1 MAEQDLG
8 LAFNNLAF
16 QLQGLSNKLGA
27 QGVNQI
33 IPKFSGDA
41 SKFRT
46 WIKQIE
52 KYIVLAGLGRN
63 EAKLVAYQASDP
75 PVSDFIHR
83 WLEQNDG
90 DENMGWNELKAQLVV
105 RFSEVSDPQHAFELL
120 KTIGKLFYKWPF
132 FRLPENENH
141 EVKLR
146 HLSRRCCQNLRKR
159 FELRRGTPERS
170 SNRHFEGQGASEE
183 AMEVDH
189 YRNAKRCFNCNK
201 IGHRSRD
208 CRARKQVNSF
218 DQTPK
223 FNKEIEC
230 WKCGRKGKLRNSLCY
245 EADKERE
252 TKPETNEIFTINLAG
267 NPNSCISN
275 VKNRKLRA
283 LVDSGAPCSL
293 LHYKIDKTLN
303 NLPKL
308 SKKKVNLQSVNGNS
322 LNCLGSIEID
332 FSIKNKKM
340 THLFYVVSDMNINV
354 ILGRDW
360 SIKNGVRL
368 YFDLGML
375 RVGDVYANLEEDIH
389 ISSILRLSKE
399 TVFKPQTSNICFVK
413 IKKDFQ
419 LSKSKS
425 YETSAVTEGTF
436 CEEPG
441 LLIGNSVVKIN
452 HLNRIPIHV
461 VNSTNKTFKFKRGT
475 AVGRINSVLEENLV
489 SLEETKSNTIELE
502 NECEINVPREHK
514 SIIEKLISKNKDIF
528 ATKDSELG
536 HTDTVKMEI
545 ETENHPPIKL
555 KPYRTPLHKR
565 QIVDQA
571 IDEMLDAGVIRKSK
585 SAWSAPIV
593 VVKKKDNTHRF
604 CTDFRQIKNITKSLS
619 YPLPLIDDILAQLG
633 NAKRFIPNFSK
644 ISVPLVELTKKY
656 AKFKWSDECQA
667 AFEFLKESLSVI
679 PLLAY
684 PDLSK
689 PYTLYTDASDESI
702 GACLTQPCDENEEV
716 LYGVKNEKPIYFLS
730 HKLSDT
736 QKRWS
741 TIEKEAYT
749 IHYALQKLDHYLHNA
764 EFTIKT
770 DHKPLQYLLSSNFSN
785 FQ

>member
-1 MAEQDLG
+1 
-8 LAFNNLAF
+8 
-16 QLQGLSNKLGA
+16 
-27 QGVNQI
+27 
-33 IPKFSGDA
+33 
-41 SKFRT
+41 
-46 WIKQIE
+46 
-52 KYIVLAGLGRN
+52 
-63 EAKLVAYQASDP
+63 
-75 PVSDFIHR
+75 
-83 WLEQNDG
+83 
-90 DENMGWNELKAQLVV
+90 
-105 RFSEVSDPQHAFELL
+105 
-120 KTIGKLFYKWPF
+120 
-132 FRLPENENH
+132 
-141 EVKLR
+141 
-146 HLSRRCCQNLRKR
+146 
-159 FELRRGTPERS
+159 
-170 SNRHFEGQGASEE
+170 
-183 AMEVDH
+183 
-189 YRNAKRCFNCNK
+189 
-201 IGHRSRD
+201 
-208 CRARKQVNSF
+208 
-218 DQTPK
+218 
-223 FNKEIEC
+223 
-230 WKCGRKGKLRNSLCY
+230 
-245 EADKERE
+245 
-252 TKPETNEIFTINLAG
+252 
-267 NPNSCISN
+267 
-275 VKNRKLRA
+275 
-283 LVDSGAPCSL
+283 
-293 LHYKIDKTLN
+293 
-303 NLPKL
+303 
-308 SKKKVNLQSVNGNS
+308 
-322 LNCLGSIEID
+322 
-332 FSIKNKKM
+332 
-340 THLFYVVSDMNINV
+340 
-354 ILGRDW
+354 
-360 SIKNGVRL
+360 
-368 YFDLGML
+368 ML

-413 IKKDFQ
+413 IKKNFQ
-419 LSKSKS
+419 LSESKL
-425 YETSAVTEGTF
+425 YETSAVTEGSF

-441 LLIGNSVVKIN
+441 LLIGNSVVKISQ
-452 HLNRIPIHV
+452 LNRIPIHI

-475 AVGRINSVLEENLV
+475 AVGRINTVLEENLV
-489 SLEETKSNTIELE
+489 SLNEIKNKEIQFE
-502 NECEINVPREHK
+502 NEGEINVPREHK

-545 ETENHPPIKL
+545 ETGNHPPIKL

-571 IDEMLDAGVIRKSK
+571 IDEMLDAGVIRRSK

-604 CTDFRQIKNITKSLS
+604 CTDFRQINKITKSLS
-619 YPLPLIDDILAQLG
+619 YPLPLIDDILAQLVSVKEVRSFIG
-633 NAKRFIPNFSK
+633 MLSYYRRFIPNFSK

-741 TIEKEAYT
+741 TIEKEAYS

-764 EFTIKT
+764 TFTIKT

-785 FQ
+785 RKIQLWALCISSYNCKIEWLSGAENTIADYLSRRPKNKIDDPQTLEEINENDNIEMDISNKAYEISTLNSNEFNPKEFSSCQYNDDDNVQVEDLKIKGYDIKYEQSLDKELSAIAIQLQNGKATKSVESKYILMDDILYFISKADSEPVLRLYVPLQLREEVVKQYHDVDHLGVDKTYDAIKIKYFWPNLYKELHEYVNSCIICQQRSSYNAKPLLQETDIPPFPFAKVAVDLSGPYPTSLSGNKYIISFVDIYSGYPECFPVPDKSAANIVQLLMDEIIPRHSCPLTLLSDNGSENCNNMVRETLKEMKINHVTTSFYSPGSNGKVERLHRFMHDILAKKIKDDPSTWDVYLNQTWLQ